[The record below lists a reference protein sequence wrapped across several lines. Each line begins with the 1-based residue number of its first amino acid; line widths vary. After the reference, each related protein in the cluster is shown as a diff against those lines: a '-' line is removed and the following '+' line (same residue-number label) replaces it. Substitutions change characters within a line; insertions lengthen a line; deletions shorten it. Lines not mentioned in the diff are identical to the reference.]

1 MKYPI
6 GTLLRITKV
15 LYIHAIWNIGNIG
28 IVNEKG
34 ILAIWIMKTGYDYIP
49 EEQYLFEEV

>member
-6 GTLLRITKV
+6 GTILRITKV
-15 LYIHAIWNIGNIG
+15 ICMHALWDVGCWGVVTEYG
-28 IVNEKG
+28 IFTRFERR
-34 ILAIWIMKTGYDYIP
+34 GYKYIP